1 MIFGRK
7 EKLLTIEQSYEKK
20 DNSFDVIRFILSLLV
35 IYSHSYVLLG
45 VQGNGGDIIEKLTHN
60 QLSGG
65 SLAVKCFF
73 VVSGFLIM
81 QSLVSSPSLT
91 QYFKN
96 RALRIFPAFFV
107 SLSIMAFIV
116 GPLITNLDWTDYFSY
131 KPDGPYAFV
140 LKNILMNINGYAWTV
155 RDLFSNVPFPGS
167 INGSM
172 WTLKH
177 EIAMY
182 LVLPILGFFLLI
194 RFRKLFLLAT
204 CFIVLLSFLNTKWNY
219 NPLNLNGNIYWIL
232 SNNEYNS
239 FIQLAPYFLVG
250 SLLYLY
256 KDCIILNSKF
266 FVITLFIT
274 LLSIKS
280 GLINYTLI
288 LVLPYAVI
296 FTAVKFRYSKFR
308 KYGDFSYGLY
318 IYAFPI
324 QQLIAY
330 FWHDDIN
337 ILTYILLNCFLTFI
351 VSFLSWHLVEKR
363 ALKLKVGGIKLKNE
377 KVEA

>member
-1 MIFGRK
+1 MIFSEK
-7 EKLLTIEQSYEKK
+7 EKLLTIEQSYNKRN
-20 DNSFDVIRFILSLLV
+20 NSFDVIRFILSLLV
-35 IYSHSYVLLG
+35 IYSHSFVLLG
-45 VQGNGGDIIEKLTHN
+45 VQGNGGDIIERLTHN

-81 QSLVSSPSLT
+81 QSLAASPSIT

-96 RALRIFPAFFV
+96 RTLRIFPAFFV

-116 GPLITNLDWTDYFSY
+116 GPLITNLEWRDYFSY
-131 KPDGPYAFV
+131 QDGSPYSFV

-182 LVLPILGFFLLI
+182 LVLPIFGFFLLI
-194 RFRKLFLLAT
+194 RFRNLFLLAT
-204 CFIVLLSFLNTKWNY
+204 CSIIILSYLNIMKNY
-219 NPLNLNGNIYWIL
+219 NPLNLNGNIYWVL
-232 SNNEYNS
+232 SNNEYSS

-256 KDCIILNSKF
+256 KERIVLNSKF
-266 FVITLFIT
+266 FAITLFIAFIS
-274 LLSIKS
+274 LKA
-280 GLINYTLI
+280 GVINYTLI
-288 LVLPYAVI
+288 LVLPYALI
-296 FTAVKFRYSKFR
+296 FVAVKFRYSKFR

-324 QQLIAY
+324 QQLIVY
-330 FWHDDIN
+330 FWRDSLN
-337 ILTYILLNCFLTFI
+337 ITTFILLNCISTFI
-351 VSFLSWHLVEKR
+351 VSFLSWHLIEKK
-363 ALKLKVGGIKLKNE
+363 ALKLKVGGIRLKNE
-377 KVEA
+377 QVEV